1 MILII
6 SKFFSLF
13 LFAGVDRSR
22 RVTCTMHVV
31 WSCFLLFVFEFCF
44 KMIWSMAWQMVM
56 AVGERK
62 EKKIYEL
69 KRANWVVSL
78 SYIVCESRPG
88 PRTHVDDGGAAR
100 RSISWPFCTYSE
112 QPVWPLYLSLVSLS
126 LSLSFCNQL
135 TLINQR
141 FIPGWCQQIGTESA

>member
-1 MILII
+1 M
-6 SKFFSLF
+6 
-13 LFAGVDRSR
+13 ANGNGR
-22 RVTCTMHVV
+22 RR
-31 WSCFLLFVFEFCF
+31 E
-44 KMIWSMAWQMVM
+44 K
-56 AVGERK
+56 G
-62 EKKIYEL
+62 KKIYEL

-88 PRTHVDDGGAAR
+88 PRTHVDDGAAR

-126 LSLSFCNQL
+126 LSLSFGNQL

-141 FIPGWCQQIGTESA
+141 LIPGWCQQIGTESA